1 VKLDIQTSNS
11 NFKLTMGK
19 LVSQY
24 KLNDT
29 MSNYLAMI
37 FTLSL
42 QMLEEE
48 DRAIKTVLQRRQK

>member
-1 VKLDIQTSNS
+1 MKLDIQTSNS